1 MKLDQILSAQPSWV
15 LSMIQLKDGSLVM
28 GCDSKLI
35 QYNMW
40 NDANVQEKEEHK
52 DGIRDIIAMKDNV
65 IISCS
70 DDNTIKIWKC

>member
-1 MKLDQILSAQPSWV
+1 
-15 LSMIQLKDGSLVM
+15 M

-40 NDANVQEKEEHK
+40 NDVNVQEKEEHK